1 MVMAA
6 EDPLEPFLG
15 LWVDA
20 RGRALFVWRRGRD
33 EREKSQ
39 FEAEVSVTDGVM
51 GMPYEVQG
59 LGLNALPTRDM
70 RATMDQGELRAEA
83 GVIGIGPTYT
93 LRLMEDGTLVPR
105 VEMGLYDDWEEDL
118 GVPWAFPLEAYRR
131 ATPEEREHWSV
142 ARAAM
147 KK

>member
-1 MVMAA
+1 MSP
-6 EDPLEPFLG
+6 EDALAPFLG

-39 FEAEVSVTDGVM
+39 FEAEISVTDGVM
-51 GMPYEVQG
+51 GMPYEVRG
-59 LGLNALPTRDM
+59 LGLNPLPTRDM
-70 RATMDQGELRAEA
+70 RAMMAGGELRAEA

-93 LRLMEDGTLVPR
+93 LQLTQNDTLLPR
-105 VEMGLYDDWEEDL
+105 VEMGLHDDWEEDL
-118 GVPWAFPLEAYRR
+118 GVPWAFPLEPYRR
-131 ATPEEREHWSV
+131 ATPEEREHWSA

-147 KK
+147 MKK